1 MNNVA
6 YEEFKNRV
14 ESGIWFDTIVDKI
27 KQYNVKVKEVEI
39 EVNPQNFENAIG
51 FENENIEKLKE
62 YYNVDSKVVT
72 NEEIKPG
79 KIEINI
85 KKKFTD
91 FLEV

>member
-1 MNNVA
+1 M
-6 YEEFKNRV
+6 
-14 ESGIWFDTIVDKI
+14 KI
-27 KQYNVKVKEVEI
+27 I
-39 EVNPQNFENAIG
+39 ENFETTS
-51 FENENIEKLKE
+51 NIEKLKE